1 MIQIKQ
7 LTKNFGEFEALNGVD
22 LDIKEGECVVLI
34 GPSGCG
40 KTTLLKSINRMIE
53 PNGGEIIVDGRNI
66 NSYPP
71 EELRRNIG
79 YCIQNVGLFP
89 HYSVHDNIAV
99 VPKLL
104 KWTKKDIDARVDF
117 LMELTGLPH
126 SYRDKKPHELSGGE
140 SQRVGVCRALA
151 ADPKILLMDE
161 PFGAVDPMTRIKI
174 QRAFRNIQ
182 KELKKT
188 VVFVTHDV
196 EEAILLA
203 DRIAVMQHGKILGYD
218 TPEAFSHAMEV
229 DFVQSFL
236 GSDYPV
242 KLLKRHLL
250 DEMIPQDADS
260 SQVTLN
266 EILARLLQSPNG
278 MISINDADG
287 KEKPIRFEDLSRF
300 LKETDSP

>member
-7 LTKNFGEFEALNGVD
+7 LTKNYGEFEALDGVD
-22 LDIKEGECVVLI
+22 LEINDGECVVLI

-53 PNGGEIIVDGRNI
+53 PNSGEIRVDGRNV

-89 HYSVHDNIAV
+89 HYSVRDNIAV

-117 LMELTGLPH
+117 LMDLTGLPR

-174 QRAFRNIQ
+174 QLAFRNIQ

-196 EEAILLA
+196 EEAILMA
-203 DRIAVMQHGKILGYD
+203 DRIAVMQNGKILGYD
-218 TPEAFSHAMEV
+218 TPESFSHAMEE
-229 DFVQSFL
+229 DFVRTFL
-236 GSDYPV
+236 GVDYPV
-242 KLLKRHLL
+242 KLLKRHNL
-250 DEMIPQDADS
+250 DEMVSQGKDRP
-260 SQVTLN
+260 QVTLN
-266 EILARLLQSPNG
+266 EILTRLLQSPSG
-278 MISINDADG
+278 MITIQDAEG
-287 KEKPIRFEDLSRF
+287 KDMELSFDDLSRF
-300 LKETDSP
+300 LKERNQP

>member
-7 LTKNFGEFEALNGVD
+7 LTKNYGEFEALDGVD
-22 LDIKEGECVVLI
+22 LEIKDGECVVLI

-53 PNGGEIIVDGRNI
+53 PSSGKIEIDGRNV

-71 EELRRNIG
+71 EELRSNIG

-89 HYSVHDNIAV
+89 HYSVRDNIAV

-104 KWTKKDIDARVDF
+104 KWSKKDIDDRVDF
-117 LMELTGLPH
+117 LMDLTGLPR

-174 QRAFRNIQ
+174 QLAFRNIQ

-203 DRIAVMQHGKILGYD
+203 DRIAVMHHGKILGYD
-218 TPEAFSHAMEV
+218 TPEAFSHTMEE

-236 GSDYPV
+236 GDDYPV
-242 KLLKRHLL
+242 KLLKRHRL
-250 DEMIPQDADS
+250 DEMIPQQEDDS
-260 SQVTLN
+260 LVTLN
-266 EILARLLQSPNG
+266 EPEHWYVLLQRS
-278 MISINDADG
+278 
-287 KEKPIRFEDLSRF
+287 L
-300 LKETDSP
+300 LL

>member
-1 MIQIKQ
+1 MIRIKQ
-7 LTKNFGEFEALNGVD
+7 LTKNYGEFEALNGVD
-22 LDIKEGECVVLI
+22 LEINEGECVVLI

-53 PNGGEIIVDGRNI
+53 PNSGEIEIDDQNV
-66 NSYPP
+66 NSYNL

-89 HYSVHDNIAV
+89 HYSVRDNIAV

-104 KWTKKDIDARVDF
+104 KWAKKDIDDRVDY
-117 LMELTGLPH
+117 LMDLTGLPR
-126 SYRDKKPHELSGGE
+126 SYRDKKPYELSGGE

-174 QRAFRNIQ
+174 QLAFRNIQ

-203 DRIAVMQHGKILGYD
+203 DRIAIMQHGKILGYD
-218 TPEAFSHAMEV
+218 TPEAFRHAMEE

-236 GSDYPV
+236 GPDYPL
-242 KLLKRHLL
+242 KLLKRHRL
-250 DEMIPQDADS
+250 DEMIPQEEES

-266 EILARLLQSPNG
+266 EILARLLQSPQG
-278 MISINDADG
+278 VITIQDADG
-287 KEKPIRFEDLSRF
+287 KDKQLGFADLSRF
-300 LKETDSP
+300 LRERD

>member
-1 MIQIKQ
+1 MIRIKQ
-7 LTKNFGEFEALNGVD
+7 LTKNYGEFEALNGVD
-22 LDIKEGECVVLI
+22 LEINEGECVVLI

-53 PNGGEIIVDGRNI
+53 PNSGEIEIDDQNV
-66 NSYPP
+66 NSYNL

-89 HYSVHDNIAV
+89 HYSVRDNIAV

-104 KWTKKDIDARVDF
+104 KWAKKDIDDRVDF
-117 LMELTGLPH
+117 LMDLTGLPR
-126 SYRDKKPHELSGGE
+126 SYRDKKPYELSGGE

-174 QRAFRNIQ
+174 QLAFRNIQ

-203 DRIAVMQHGKILGYD
+203 DRIAIMQHGKILGYD
-218 TPEAFSHAMEV
+218 TPEAFRHVMEE

-236 GSDYPV
+236 GPDYPL
-242 KLLKRHLL
+242 KLLKRHRL
-250 DEMIPQDADS
+250 DEMIPQEEES

-266 EILARLLQSPNG
+266 EILARLLQSPQG
-278 MISINDADG
+278 VITIQDADG
-287 KEKPIRFEDLSRF
+287 KDKQLGFEDLSRF
-300 LKETDSP
+300 LRERD

>member
-1 MIQIKQ
+1 
-7 LTKNFGEFEALNGVD
+7 
-22 LDIKEGECVVLI
+22 
-34 GPSGCG
+34 
-40 KTTLLKSINRMIE
+40 
-53 PNGGEIIVDGRNI
+53 
-66 NSYPP
+66 
-71 EELRRNIG
+71 IG

-89 HYSVHDNIAV
+89 HYSVRDNISI

-104 KWTKKDIDARVDF
+104 KWTKEDIDARVDF
-117 LMELTGLPH
+117 LMDLTGLPR

-174 QRAFRNIQ
+174 QLAFRNIQ

-236 GSDYPV
+236 GADYPV
-242 KLLKRHLL
+242 KLLKRHRL
-250 DEMIPQDADS
+250 DEMVPQEADN

-266 EILARLLQSPNG
+266 EILAQLLQSPDG
-278 MISINDADG
+278 MITIQDIDG
-287 KEKPIRFEDLSRF
+287 KDKQIRFEDLSRF
-300 LKETDSP
+300 LKGTDQP

>member
-7 LTKNFGEFEALNGVD
+7 LTKNYGEFEALDGVD
-22 LDIKEGECVVLI
+22 LEIKDGECVVLI

-53 PNGGEIIVDGRNI
+53 PSSGKIEIDGRNV

-89 HYSVHDNIAV
+89 HYSVRDNIAV

-104 KWTKKDIDARVDF
+104 KWSKKDIDDRVDF
-117 LMELTGLPH
+117 LMDLTGLPR

-174 QRAFRNIQ
+174 QLAFRNIQ

-203 DRIAVMQHGKILGYD
+203 DRIAVMHHGKILGYD
-218 TPEAFSHAMEV
+218 TPEAFSHTMEE

-236 GSDYPV
+236 GDDYPV
-242 KLLKRHLL
+242 KLLKRHRL
-250 DEMIPQDADS
+250 DEMIPQQEDDS
-260 SQVTLN
+260 LVTLN
-266 EILARLLQSPNG
+266 EILARLLQSPDG
-278 MISINDADG
+278 VITIQDAQGNDKQLG
-287 KEKPIRFEDLSRF
+287 FEDLSRF
-300 LKETDSP
+300 LRERD